1 MFLISRVVQWT
12 YYVSNIYNLNFFITI
27 LKSKNK
33 INFIF
38 DLPESIQILSFEP
51 IINIKNYQRGNLHS
65 FLGTKFL
72 KSTACFITQLSL
84 DSASFQGSIDT
95 CS

>member
-1 MFLISRVVQWT
+1 MFLISRAVQWT

-38 DLPESIQILSFEP
+38 DLP
-51 IINIKNYQRGNLHS
+51 
-65 FLGTKFL
+65 
-72 KSTACFITQLSL
+72 
-84 DSASFQGSIDT
+84 
-95 CS
+95 